1 MNGTKKTSAGSLK
14 RQQEEQSSRP
24 REPIRPP
31 RTRTT
36 QQARHNA
43 AAIDRRENRV
53 KKVPMTTLDENVN
66 RVPRVCTNEQVEEDR
81 SGWQE
86 RIERLSMDSQDK
98 NTSDVGQP
106 VQIVLAHPDHSFE
119 LNEEALSKI
128 LLENDIKNRSVVV
141 VSVAGAFRKGKSF
154 LLDFFLR
161 YMNSQYNNNN
171 ETNSWL
177 GEDNE
182 PLSGFSWKGGSER
195 DTTGILMWSKVFRG
209 TLPDGEKVAVILMDT
224 QGAFDSQSTVKDC
237 ATVFALST
245 MLSSV
250 QIYNLSQNIQEDDL
264 QHLQLFTEYGR
275 LALQKSGRKP
285 FQKLQ
290 FLVRDWS
297 YPYEAPYG
305 AEGGEKILNRRLEIS
320 DKQHPELQSLRKHIK
335 SCFSDI
341 SCFLMPHPGLNI
353 ATNPHFDGRLSEI
366 QPEFKE
372 QLKLLIPMLL
382 APENL
387 VTKKID
393 GQLVKARDL
402 LEYFKS
408 YMKIY
413 KGNELPEPKSMLVA
427 TAEANNLAAVTEARE
442 FYIRLMEDVC
452 GSKKPYLTTARL
464 ENEHTRCMDKAMCI
478 FQNKRKMGGDAFSQ
492 TYMKKLCEDMDKVFV
507 HFKAQNESKNVF
519 KSTRTAGVYGA
530 IVAIM
535 YFLSSVFGFTGL
547 YLLANICNFI
557 MCICILT
564 LMLLAYIRYS
574 GNYDTLGVVIDEVA
588 NTLWNNLIKPVY
600 QQFVE
605 KSVSVAVAQA
615 AEMATNTTMN
625 ATVTANGKPK
635 LT

>member
-1 MNGTKKTSAGSLK
+1 MSETRKTTSIRKREEQQSPRP
-14 RQQEEQSSRP
+14 RQQ
-24 REPIRPP
+24 PIRPP
-31 RTRTT
+31 RTKT
-36 QQARHNA
+36 QQARDNK
-43 AAIDRRENRV
+43 AIDRHENRV
-53 KKVPMTTLDENVN
+53 KKAPMTALDENVN
-66 RVPRVCTNEQVEEDR
+66 RVPRLYTNERETENQ

-86 RIERLSMDSQDK
+86 RIERLSMNSQDN
-98 NTSDVGQP
+98 NTSDLGHP

-128 LLENDIKNRSVVV
+128 LLEDDIKDRSVVV

-161 YMNSQYNNNN
+161 YMNSKYNNNN
-171 ETNSWL
+171 QTDSWL
-177 GEDNE
+177 GKEDE
-182 PLSGFSWKGGSER
+182 PLRGFSWKGGSER

-209 TLPDGEKVAVILMDT
+209 TLPDGENVAVILMDT

-245 MLSSV
+245 MLSSL

-275 LALQKSGRKP
+275 LALQNSGRKP

-297 YPYEAPYG
+297 YPYEANYG
-305 AEGGEKILNRRLEIS
+305 AEGGKEILNRRLEIS

-353 ATNPHFDGRLSEI
+353 ATNPHFDGRLAEI
-366 QPEFKE
+366 QSEFKE
-372 QLKLLIPMLL
+372 QLKILIPMLL

-393 GQLVKARDL
+393 GQIVKARDL

-442 FYIRLMEDVC
+442 FYMRLMEDIC
-452 GSKKPYLTTARL
+452 GTKKPYLTTQRL
-464 ENEHTRCMDKAMCI
+464 EDEHARCRDKAI
-478 FQNKRKMGGDAFSQ
+478 YKFQNKRKMGGESFSQ
-492 TYMKKLCEDMDKVFV
+492 TYTKKLCQDMDKAFV

-519 KSTRTAGVYGA
+519 KSTRTAGVYCA

-535 YFLSSVFGFTGL
+535 YFLSSIFGFTGL

-574 GNYDTLGVVIDEVA
+574 GNYDTIGIAIDEVA
-588 NTLWNNLIKPVY
+588 NVLWNNLIKPVY
-600 QQFVE
+600 QQVVE